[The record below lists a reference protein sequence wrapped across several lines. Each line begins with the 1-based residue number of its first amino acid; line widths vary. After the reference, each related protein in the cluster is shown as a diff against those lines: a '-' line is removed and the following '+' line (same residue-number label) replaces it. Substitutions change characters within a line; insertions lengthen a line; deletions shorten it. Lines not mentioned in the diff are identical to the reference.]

1 MKDVFLS
8 VIIPCFDEMANLQK
22 GVLDHV
28 NHFLVKKGQPFEVI
42 IVDDG
47 STDGSIE
54 FIEKYIKDNS
64 NFSIIK
70 NPHFGKAGAVTTGML
85 EATGRYRLFTDMD
98 QATPIEEVE
107 KLLSYLQKGD
117 YDIAIG
123 SRGDKRKGAPLIR
136 LFVSRSAMFLKRYA
150 VGIKNISDT
159 QCGFKLFTNES
170 AIDLFTRYKNIKE
183 NFSEVTGAAVTFGLD
198 IEILYMAQ
206 KSQYKIKE
214 VPVNWL
220 FVESRRVNPIKDS
233 IQGVIDLITIKR
245 NAISGKYNSQIKD

>member
-8 VIIPCFDEMANLQK
+8 VVIPCFDEMANLQK

-28 NHFLVKKGQPFEVI
+28 NHFLDKKGINYEVV

-47 STDGSIE
+47 STDGSLE

-64 NFSIIK
+64 RFKIIK

-85 EATGRYRLFTDMD
+85 AANGRYRLFTDMD
-98 QATPIEEVE
+98 QATPIEEVD
-107 KLLSYLQKGD
+107 KLLPFVQNGE
-117 YDIAIG
+117 YDIVIG

-150 VGIKNISDT
+150 VGIKDIADT

-170 AIDLFTRYKNIKE
+170 ADKLFAKYKKMKG
-183 NFSEVTGAAVTFGLD
+183 NFTEVSGAAVTFGLD
-198 IEILYMAQ
+198 IEILYMAH
-206 KSQYKIKE
+206 KSHYKIKE

-220 FVESRRVNPIKDS
+220 FVESRRVSPIRDS
-233 IQGVIDLITIKR
+233 VQGVIDLIKIKK
-245 NAISGKYNSQIKD
+245 NALAGKYN